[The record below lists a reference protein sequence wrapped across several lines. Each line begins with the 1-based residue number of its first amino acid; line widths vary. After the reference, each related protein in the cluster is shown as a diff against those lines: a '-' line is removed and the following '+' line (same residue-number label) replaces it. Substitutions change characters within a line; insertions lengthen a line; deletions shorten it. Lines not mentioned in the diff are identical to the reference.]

1 MSLARPRI
9 AALTLAIVSILFPLA
24 SRVSAQSSEVL
35 IQGTVTDRTSG
46 APIQGVGVSAGGP
59 SVLTDVN
66 GNYSLTGIQVTTLTG
81 SVNFAPVAGYF
92 IPPSQSYNLNQGIPA
107 TNNATLLSGGTV
119 IQGVATDSNTQV
131 GISGASVEVITTAG
145 GGAAQTASDGSY
157 SLNASN
163 FEEAALNGFTI
174 TRIFASA
181 PGYFS
186 IQNSTNTAITPPLP
200 AIQNVQLTPSSGTGI
215 QGTVTDR
222 TTGAPIQGVNVSAG
236 GASALTDVNGNYSLA
251 AAQVGEFGLS
261 GSVNFSVTG
270 YFIPPSQTYDLSQGF
285 PITINATLLSGGTVI
300 QGVVTDSNTQAGI
313 SGASIDVSTNEGS
326 GGAQTGSGGSY
337 SLGASNFEEPVLNGF
352 TITRILASAPGY
364 FSINNSGLSTQV
376 NPPLPATQNVQ
387 LVPNGVSYAFT
398 VMTVPSGLN
407 ITIDG
412 TTYPAPQTFTWPAGS
427 VHTLAVNTPQG
438 SAGTQYVF
446 NSWSDG
452 GALSHTITAP
462 AANGSYAASFST
474 QYLLT
479 TNANP
484 AADGTVTAGG
494 WFNSGTSVVVT
505 AAPNTGYQFTGFLG
519 NLTGTTNPQTIV
531 MNAPENVTATFS
543 IAGTAPTI
551 TSANSATFR
560 VGVAES
566 FMVTTTGSPTPTLS
580 ESGAL
585 PSGVMFNAATG
596 MLSGTAGATGTYHVS
611 FTASN
616 GVGSNAVQS
625 FTLTVIGKLAKFST
639 TTMLASTPNPSI
651 LGEGIV
657 LTAIVSSSG
666 GIPPDGELITFDKGA
681 TPLGTA
687 PLSGG
692 TASITVSSLLVGTSV
707 IVAHYS
713 GDTSYSTSSS
723 ISVKQVVDKYATT
736 VQLGSNLNPAAYGQ
750 SIIFT
755 AAVGS
760 TGANTPTGTVTFKNG
775 TTILKTVSLVA
786 GVASLTSADF
796 AAGTLSLIA
805 VYNSDAASAGSTS
818 PTLFQVINQATTTTM
833 VVSSLNPSNHGKSV
847 KFTVTVESPTVTPT
861 GTVTL
866 TAGTTVLSTVK
877 LAGGKASFA
886 TTTLPPGSV
895 TMTAAY
901 NGTANIEGS
910 SGTTVQEVD

>member
-484 AADGTVTAGG
+484 AADGTVTA
-494 WFNSGTSVVVT
+494 
-505 AAPNTGYQFTGFLG
+505 
-519 NLTGTTNPQTIV
+519 
-531 MNAPENVTATFS
+531 
-543 IAGTAPTI
+543 
-551 TSANSATFR
+551 
-560 VGVAES
+560 
-566 FMVTTTGSPTPTLS
+566 
-580 ESGAL
+580 
-585 PSGVMFNAATG
+585 
-596 MLSGTAGATGTYHVS
+596 
-611 FTASN
+611 
-616 GVGSNAVQS
+616 
-625 FTLTVIGKLAKFST
+625 
-639 TTMLASTPNPSI
+639 
-651 LGEGIV
+651 
-657 LTAIVSSSG
+657 
-666 GIPPDGELITFDKGA
+666 
-681 TPLGTA
+681 
-687 PLSGG
+687 
-692 TASITVSSLLVGTSV
+692 
-707 IVAHYS
+707 
-713 GDTSYSTSSS
+713 
-723 ISVKQVVDKYATT
+723 
-736 VQLGSNLNPAAYGQ
+736 
-750 SIIFT
+750 
-755 AAVGS
+755 
-760 TGANTPTGTVTFKNG
+760 
-775 TTILKTVSLVA
+775 
-786 GVASLTSADF
+786 
-796 AAGTLSLIA
+796 
-805 VYNSDAASAGSTS
+805 
-818 PTLFQVINQATTTTM
+818 
-833 VVSSLNPSNHGKSV
+833 
-847 KFTVTVESPTVTPT
+847 
-861 GTVTL
+861 
-866 TAGTTVLSTVK
+866 
-877 LAGGKASFA
+877 
-886 TTTLPPGSV
+886 
-895 TMTAAY
+895 
-901 NGTANIEGS
+901 
-910 SGTTVQEVD
+910 